1 MEKIYR
7 ITLILLL
14 LILAGANIAFFAYGG
29 QFLSYFNVDSKVENS
44 QDIISNLKKQTG
56 ADTDLFDLSITQNKK
71 FNNLKDFQF
80 DYNDF
85 SLPGDSSVTGTDL
98 TGTGE
103 DNNNQPDPEFDVGN
117 LDPFSPQF

>member
-14 LILAGANIAFFAYGG
+14 LILALANIVFFASGG

-44 QDIISNLKKQTG
+44 QDIINNLKKQVNTN
-56 ADTDLFDLSITQNKK
+56 DNIFDLSITQSEK

-85 SLPGDSSVTGTDL
+85 SLPGDLLNSNNSSTE
-98 TGTGE
+98 TGE
-103 DNNNQPDPEFDVGN
+103 NNSQLDPEFDVPN
-117 LDPFSPQF
+117 PNPFSPQF

>member
-29 QFLSYFNVDSKVENS
+29 QFLSYFNVNSKVENS
-44 QDIISNLKKQTG
+44 QDIISNLKKQVS
-56 ADTDLFDLSITQNKK
+56 TDNNLFDLSITQNKK

-85 SLPGDSSVTGTDL
+85 SLPDDLSATGTDS

-103 DNNNQPDPEFDVGN
+103 GDNNQSDPEFDVGN

>member
-14 LILAGANIAFFAYGG
+14 LILALANIVFFASGG

-44 QDIISNLKKQTG
+44 QDIINNLKKQVNTN
-56 ADTDLFDLSITQNKK
+56 DNIFDLSITQSEK

-85 SLPGDSSVTGTDL
+85 SLPGDLLNSNNSSTE
-98 TGTGE
+98 TGE
-103 DNNNQPDPEFDVGN
+103 NNSQLDPEFDVRN
-117 LDPFSPQF
+117 PNPFSPQF

>member
-44 QDIISNLKKQTG
+44 QDIISNLKKQVS
-56 ADTDLFDLSITQNKK
+56 TDNNLFDLSITQNKK

-85 SLPGDSSVTGTDL
+85 SLPDDLSSTGTDS

-103 DNNNQPDPEFDVGN
+103 GDNNQSDPEFDVGN

>member
-14 LILAGANIAFFAYGG
+14 LILALANIIFFASGG

-44 QDIISNLKKQTG
+44 QDIINNLKKQVNTN
-56 ADTDLFDLSITQNKK
+56 DNIFDLSITQSEK

-85 SLPGDSSVTGTDL
+85 SLPGDLLNSNNSSTE
-98 TGTGE
+98 TGE
-103 DNNNQPDPEFDVGN
+103 NNSQLDPEFDVGN
-117 LDPFSPQF
+117 PNPFSPQF

>member
-14 LILAGANIAFFAYGG
+14 LILALANIVFFASGG

-44 QDIISNLKKQTG
+44 QDIINNLKKQVNTN
-56 ADTDLFDLSITQNKK
+56 DNIFDLSITQSEK

-85 SLPGDSSVTGTDL
+85 SLPGDLLNSNNSSTE
-98 TGTGE
+98 TGE
-103 DNNNQPDPEFDVGN
+103 NNSQLDPEFDVGN
-117 LDPFSPQF
+117 PNPFSPQF

>member
-103 DNNNQPDPEFDVGN
+103 GNNNQSDPEFDVGN

>member
-14 LILAGANIAFFAYGG
+14 LILALANIVFFASGG

-44 QDIISNLKKQTG
+44 QDIINNLKKQVNTN
-56 ADTDLFDLSITQNKK
+56 DNIFDLSITQSEK

-85 SLPGDSSVTGTDL
+85 SLPSDLLNSNNSSTE
-98 TGTGE
+98 TGE
-103 DNNNQPDPEFDVGN
+103 NNSQLDPEFDVGN
-117 LDPFSPQF
+117 PNPFSPQF

>member
-85 SLPGDSSVTGTDL
+85 SLPDDSSVTGTDL

-103 DNNNQPDPEFDVGN
+103 GNNNQSDPEFDVGN

>member
-44 QDIISNLKKQTG
+44 QDIISNLKKQVS
-56 ADTDLFDLSITQNKK
+56 TDNNLFDLSITQNKK

-85 SLPGDSSVTGTDL
+85 SLPDDLSATGTDS

-103 DNNNQPDPEFDVGN
+103 GDNNQSDPEFDVGN